1 MNALVHS
8 YVEIKCGLWLAVASI
23 AFCLSASNAS
33 SAEGYK
39 DGFSQSVLMGHSF
52 FLPGTNDIEVLAPY
66 YGYARHTQYM
76 QLAGGTNGDPGSMWR
91 DTGENEGAKA
101 EIKKGNVELLGL
113 TAFSA
118 LDGDSDYEDY
128 KQWIDFTLQYNPDTF
143 DTFFIMIP
151 WSSYANNPTYAEHRS
166 RQDFSNAYVYDIIQ
180 QLRVEYPQL
189 TCLAMPVGEVMTR
202 LWLLFDEGKLG
213 PEIWGVKLN
222 GNRDNYLQI
231 DNIGHAGKIME
242 DTLGL
247 IWQQTLYPET
257 DIRTVE
263 DPPTFQNDWT
273 YDIRQLAYEV
283 WQDDPYAHRYN
294 DTAAIVYEAYI
305 SDPAFA
311 LDPSEQG
318 MGDDPDGDR
327 IPNGL
332 EAWFGTHP
340 GTFNAGLV
348 HGATDGATTTFT
360 HPHNENP
367 PSDQSGI
374 YEWSPDLVDWYLG
387 DGIDG
392 PPGGPSV
399 SISPNLSGAT
409 ATATA
414 SELMET
420 LFLRL
425 RVIQN

>member
-1 MNALVHS
+1 MIAPISIRDVLKQ
-8 YVEIKCGLWLAVASI
+8 YVWPTVASI
-23 AFCLSASNAS
+23 AFCLSTSNAS
-33 SAEGYK
+33 ETEGYK
-39 DGFSQSVLMGHSF
+39 VGFSQSVFMGHSF
-52 FLPGTNDIEVLAPY
+52 FLPGTSDIEVLAPY
-66 YGYARHTQYM
+66 YGYTRHTQYQ

-101 EIKKGNVELLGL
+101 EIKKGTTEILGL

-151 WSSYANNPTYAEHRS
+151 WTSYVINPTYELYRD
-166 RQDFSNAYVYDIIQ
+166 RQDVVNEYVYDIIR

-189 TCLAMPVGEVMTR
+189 TCLAMPVGEAMSR

-213 PEIWGVKLN
+213 PEIWGVKLT

-231 DNIGHAGKIME
+231 DNTGHAGKIME

-247 IWQQTLYPET
+247 IWQQTIYPET
-257 DIRTVE
+257 DIRTVA
-263 DPPTFQNDWT
+263 DPPTFQHDWT

-283 WQDDPYAHRYN
+283 WQDDPYAHRYK
-294 DTAAIVYEAYI
+294 DTAANDFEAYI
-305 SDPAFA
+305 SAPAFA
-311 LDPSEQG
+311 LDPSELG
-318 MGDDPDGDR
+318 MNDDPDGDS
-327 IPNGL
+327 ILNGL

-348 HGATDGATTTFT
+348 LSATDGTTTTLT
-360 HPHNENP
+360 HPHNDNS
-367 PSDQSGI
+367 PSDQSGF
-374 YEWSPDLVDWYLG
+374 YEWSPNLVDWYLG

-392 PPGGPSV
+392 PSGGPSV

-409 ATATA
+409 ATA
-414 SELMET
+414 SELMKT